1 MAAIKV
7 IGHINPDTD
16 STCTPS
22 IYAWYLKEKKGLDAK
37 VYVANEPNKEAL
49 YLLERFKF
57 DKPEILKEI
66 KEDDKLVIIDT
77 NNADELIEGYDKAEI
92 LEIIDHHKLFGN
104 VKTSSPVQITMRP
117 VACVATIVWGMMKAG
132 GATDVPENVAGML
145 LGSILSDTL
154 NYTSPTTTQEDRDAG
169 KELADIAKVD
179 SNELAAKMF
188 EAKSDLSGMNA
199 DDILHM
205 DSKIFVMEGK
215 QIRVSTLE
223 TTNTGLALG
232 MSADIKKRME
242 ELKNEES
249 LDMVLFFVVDII
261 NSSANALVTNE
272 EEKKLIEKA
281 FNVEFTSETV
291 NLPGVVSRKKQM
303 IPAIEKAL
311 K

>member
-1 MAAIKV
+1 
-7 IGHINPDTD
+7 
-16 STCTPS
+16 
-22 IYAWYLKEKKGLDAK
+22 
-37 VYVANEPNKEAL
+37 
-49 YLLERFKF
+49 
-57 DKPEILKEI
+57 
-66 KEDDKLVIIDT
+66 
-77 NNADELIEGYDKAEI
+77 
-92 LEIIDHHKLFGN
+92 
-104 VKTSSPVQITMRP
+104 
-117 VACVATIVWGMMKAG
+117 MKAG